1 MQAGPGQPGLVVL
14 TMATTRTLT
23 VQWLKRAF
31 VLQLV
36 ALPALLH
43 SFDVVSAET
52 VLPAVGPPMSYR
64 LDAIKLHLQRAPGHG
79 QPKQA
84 LAVAGAGST
93 TLESGRPAASN
104 TFTLSA
110 DEVMTLLNGLY
121 HLRFFELPDV
131 LRARSSVFLLA
142 DGKVGTQ
149 RVNRLD
155 TTACTVCVVLP
166 GYEKCVRFAEG
177 DGTPEL
183 EAWTQ
188 AAFADALRRVH
199 PTTSGK

>member
-1 MQAGPGQPGLVVL
+1 MQAGPGRPGSVLL
-14 TMATTRTLT
+14 TMATTTTFT
-23 VQWLKRAF
+23 VQWLKRTF
-31 VLQLV
+31 VLVV

-43 SFDVVSAET
+43 SFDVMSAET
-52 VLPAVGPPMSYR
+52 ALPSGAPPTSYR
-64 LDAIKLHLQRAPGHG
+64 LDAIKLRLQRAPGHG

-84 LAVAGAGST
+84 LVVAGAGGAELEFGRPST
-93 TLESGRPAASN
+93 TN

-142 DGKVGTQ
+142 DGRVGTQ
-149 RVNRLD
+149 RANRLD
-155 TTACTVCVVLP
+155 TTACTVCVTLP

-199 PTTSGK
+199 PTTPGK

>member
-1 MQAGPGQPGLVVL
+1 
-14 TMATTRTLT
+14 MATTRTLT
-23 VQWLKRAF
+23 VQWLKQTF
-31 VLQLV
+31 VLLMV

-43 SFDVVSAET
+43 SFDVMSAET
-52 VLPAVGPPMSYR
+52 ILSSVAPPTSYR
-64 LDAIKLHLQRAPGHG
+64 LDAIELRLQRAPGHG

-84 LAVAGAGST
+84 LVVAGGGSAK
-93 TLESGRPAASN
+93 LESGRPSATN

-110 DEVMTLLNGLY
+110 DEFMTLLNGLY
-121 HLRFFELPDV
+121 RLRFFELPDV
-131 LRARSSVFLLA
+131 LRARPSVFLLA
-142 DGKVGTQ
+142 DGRVGTQ
-149 RVNRLD
+149 RANRLD

-188 AAFADALRRVH
+188 AAFADALRRVQ
-199 PTTSGK
+199 PTTPGK